1 MTTLSYMNSTLRL
14 DVSINDGIHTV
25 SIAGE
30 LDAGSVSELSDCLDG
45 CREPGARVLLD
56 LRQLNFM
63 DAAGLELLD
72 RTYVQSSLEGWTFA
86 VITTGE
92 RYLARAAQAILLS
105 ITRSNAHATAGSNCV
120 PAQRRNSASA
130 RGAGIAS
137 RYGRSVVMALN
148 ASQTEQMRAS
158 MGMASPA
165 RPSG

>member
-56 LRQLNFM
+56 LRELNFM
-63 DAAGLELLD
+63 DGAGLELLD
-72 RTYVQSSLEGWTFA
+72 RTYVESALEGWTFA

-92 RYLARAAQAILLS
+92 RYLARAA
-105 ITRSNAHATAGSNCV
+105 
-120 PAQRRNSASA
+120 
-130 RGAGIAS
+130 
-137 RYGRSVVMALN
+137 
-148 ASQTEQMRAS
+148 
-158 MGMASPA
+158 
-165 RPSG
+165 

>member
-30 LDAGSVSELSDCLDG
+30 LDAGSVSELADCLDG

-56 LRQLNFM
+56 LRELNFM
-63 DAAGLELLD
+63 DGAGLELLD

-92 RYLARAAQAILLS
+92 RYLARAA
-105 ITRSNAHATAGSNCV
+105 
-120 PAQRRNSASA
+120 
-130 RGAGIAS
+130 
-137 RYGRSVVMALN
+137 
-148 ASQTEQMRAS
+148 
-158 MGMASPA
+158 
-165 RPSG
+165 